1 MSQLATFVE
10 RYIKYP
16 ALRHRII
23 AVLETLPHEVVQDL
37 LNDGRFTMVVY
48 DPNDGPHTK
57 FHIPL
62 PGVGDEGSRMIAWK
76 ISLAE
81 APLDFANYVIAH
93 EFAHA
98 HLRNRGR
105 TYDEDPE
112 DAADALAAQWGYDK
126 PLSAMRFTWW
136 RRAGQ

>member
-10 RYIKYP
+10 RYVAHPI
-16 ALRHRII
+16 LRQRII
-23 AVLETLPHEVVQDL
+23 AVLERLPHVVVQDL
-37 LNDGRFTMVVY
+37 LKDGRFTMVVY
-48 DPNDGPHTK
+48 DPQDGPQTK
-57 FHIPL
+57 FLMPL

-98 HLRNRGR
+98 YLRNRGR
-105 TYDEDPE
+105 THEEDPE

-126 PLSAMRFTWW
+126 PLSAMKYTWW
-136 RRAGQ
+136 RKS

>member
-1 MSQLATFVE
+1 MNQLSTFVD
-10 RYIKYP
+10 RYIAHP
-16 ALRHRII
+16 ILRERII
-23 AVLETLPHEVVQDL
+23 AVLESLPIEVVQDL
-37 LNDGRFTMVVY
+37 LNDGRFTMVVD
-48 DPNDGPHTK
+48 DPKDGRQTR

-98 HLRNRGR
+98 FLRNRGR
-105 TYDEDPE
+105 TRDEDPE

-136 RRAGQ
+136 RRS